1 VAEEESAA
9 MTDCRNCKT
18 EIKKTMMGWVHVVSG
33 LFRCHKVPTPDPQ
46 LYAEPVYEIDRLAE
60 SKAGKVKMR
69 IMFDGLVSIAAKHG
83 LSSYSTDFIGP
94 GEDGY
99 TCVAQLHWANGTQEI
114 RQSLKDAKEDG
125 TGTSRIWE
133 MYPAMML
140 AKFTVSKGIR
150 DRLKDQLKELEGE

>member
-33 LFRCHKVPTPDPQ
+33 LFRCHKVPTPDPKH
-46 LYAEPVYEIDRLAE
+46 YAEPVYEIDRLAE

-69 IMFDGLVSIAAKHG
+69 IMFDGLVQIAAKHG
-83 LSSYSTDFIGP
+83 LSSYSTYFVPNTDC
-94 GEDGY
+94 
-99 TCVAQLHWANGTQEI
+99 CVAQLHWANGTQEI
-114 RQSLKDAKEDG
+114 RQSLEDAKEDG

-133 MYPAMML
+133 MYPTMML